1 MNLVKHID
9 FFDPNEVNS
18 TVHIIGVGAIGSHL
32 AIMLVKLGIEKFTL
46 YDFDTVESKN
56 VTNQAYTHNDIGQTK
71 LDAISEKMLD
81 INPQL
86 KIRVKPKG
94 WQSGTPL
101 SGYVFLAVDSIEL
114 RHRIIKENKFNNNI
128 LGMFDTR
135 MGLTEG
141 QSFGA
146 DWTKL
151 NHRQNLLDGTDF
163 TDEEAK
169 KNQPVSACNSPLSVI
184 TLVWSITSATVS
196 NFINL
201 IKKEKFKTVIILD
214 IHEHEFTTF

>member
-32 AIMLVKLGIEKFTL
+32 AIMLAKLGIEKFTL
-46 YDFDTVESKN
+46 YDFDKVESKN
-56 VTNQAYTHNDIGQTK
+56 VTNQAFVEADIGELKVQVIK
-71 LDAISEKMLD
+71 KRILA
-81 INPQL
+81 INPQA
-86 KIRVKPKG
+86 KVRVKTEG
-94 WQSGTPL
+94 WNSNPL

>member
-1 MNLVKHID
+1 MNLVKHVD

-32 AIMLVKLGIEKFTL
+32 AIMLAKLGIGKFTL
-46 YDFDTVESKN
+46 YDFDKVESKN
-56 VTNQAYTHNDIGQTK
+56 VTNQAFVEADIGELKVQVIK
-71 LDAISEKMLD
+71 KRILA
-81 INPQL
+81 INPQA
-86 KIRVKPKG
+86 KVRVKTEG
-94 WQSGTPL
+94 WNSNPL

-146 DWTKL
+146 DWTRL

>member
-32 AIMLVKLGIEKFTL
+32 AIMLAKLGIGKFTL
-46 YDFDTVESKN
+46 YDFDKVESKN
-56 VTNQAYTHNDIGQTK
+56 VTNQAFVEADIGELKVQVIK
-71 LDAISEKMLD
+71 KRILA
-81 INPQL
+81 INPQA
-86 KIRVKPKG
+86 KVRVKTEG
-94 WQSGTPL
+94 WNSNPL

-151 NHRQNLLDGTDF
+151 NNRQNLLDGTDF

>member
-1 MNLVKHID
+1 
-9 FFDPNEVNS
+9 
-18 TVHIIGVGAIGSHL
+18 
-32 AIMLVKLGIEKFTL
+32 
-46 YDFDTVESKN
+46 
-56 VTNQAYTHNDIGQTK
+56 
-71 LDAISEKMLD
+71 
-81 INPQL
+81 
-86 KIRVKPKG
+86 
-94 WQSGTPL
+94 
-101 SGYVFLAVDSIEL
+101 
-114 RHRIIKENKFNNNI
+114 
-128 LGMFDTR
+128 

>member
-1 MNLVKHID
+1 MNLIKHID

-32 AIMLVKLGIEKFTL
+32 AIMLAKLGIGKFTL
-46 YDFDTVESKN
+46 YDFDKVESKN
-56 VTNQAYTHNDIGQTK
+56 VTNQAFVEADIGELKVQVIK
-71 LDAISEKMLD
+71 KRILA
-81 INPQL
+81 INPQA
-86 KIRVKPKG
+86 KVRVKTEG
-94 WQSGTPL
+94 WNSNPL

>member
-32 AIMLVKLGIEKFTL
+32 AIMLAKLGIGKFTL
-46 YDFDTVESKN
+46 YDFDKVESKN
-56 VTNQAYTHNDIGQTK
+56 VTNQAFVEADIGELKVQVIK
-71 LDAISEKMLD
+71 KRILA
-81 INPQL
+81 INPQA
-86 KIRVKPKG
+86 KVRVKTEG
-94 WQSGTPL
+94 WNSNPL

>member
-1 MNLVKHID
+1 MNLVKHVD

-32 AIMLVKLGIEKFTL
+32 AIMLAKLGIGKFTL
-46 YDFDTVESKN
+46 YDFDKVESKN
-56 VTNQAYTHNDIGQTK
+56 VTNQAFVEADIGELKVQVIK
-71 LDAISEKMLD
+71 KRILA
-81 INPQL
+81 INPQA
-86 KIRVKPKG
+86 KVRVKTEG
-94 WQSGTPL
+94 WNSNPL

>member
-32 AIMLVKLGIEKFTL
+32 AIMLAKLGIGKFTL
-46 YDFDTVESKN
+46 YDFDKVESKN
-56 VTNQAYTHNDIGQTK
+56 VTNQAFVEADIGELKAQVIK
-71 LDAISEKMLD
+71 KRILA
-81 INPQL
+81 INPQA
-86 KIRVKPKG
+86 KVRVKTEG
-94 WQSGTPL
+94 WNSNPL